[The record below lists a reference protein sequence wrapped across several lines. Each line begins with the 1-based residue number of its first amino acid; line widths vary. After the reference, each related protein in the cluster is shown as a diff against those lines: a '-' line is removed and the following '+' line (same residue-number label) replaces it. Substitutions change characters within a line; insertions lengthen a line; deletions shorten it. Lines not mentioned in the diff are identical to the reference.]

1 MKAIVVEDDR
11 LTWNTVD
18 ELGCGPAEVRIR
30 VAATAVNRAD
40 LAQRAGGYP
49 PPPGASDILGLEC
62 AGEVVEV
69 GEEVQRV
76 RAGDRVCALLSGG
89 GYAEE
94 VVVPAGLVLS
104 IPSGLSYAEAA
115 SIPEVYAT
123 AYLNLYMEANLT
135 IGEKVL
141 LHAGASGVG
150 TAAIQLLKYSN
161 NPNFVTVGNAD
172 KLRRC
177 LALGADSGFVRH
189 HGSFL
194 SEVSDWAGKSGV
206 DVILDPVGANY
217 FSDNISCLGMD
228 GRLVLIGLLGGQTTE
243 LNMGFLMMK
252 RISVI
257 GSTLRAR
264 ALSVKANIIDELRE
278 NVWPRFESKEILP
291 IIEEVFPIEEAEKAH
306 DLIAG
311 NETFGKVVLEV
322 FS

>member
-1 MKAIVVEDDR
+1 MKAIVVDDGGLVWETVEDI
-11 LTWNTVD
+11 
-18 ELGCGPAEVRIR
+18 GCGPAEIRIK

-40 LAQRAGGYP
+40 LAQKAGGYP

-69 GEEVQRV
+69 GEEVRRV
-76 RAGDRVCALLSGG
+76 KAGDKVCALLAGG

-94 VVVPAGLVLS
+94 VVVPAGLVLP
-104 IPSGLSYAEAA
+104 IPDGLTYVEAA

-123 AYLNLYMEANLT
+123 AHLNLYMEADLS

-150 TAAIQLLKYSN
+150 TAAIQLLKYSK
-161 NPNFVTVGNAD
+161 NPSFVTVGNAD

-177 LALGADSGFVRH
+177 RDLGADSGFIRH
-189 HGSFL
+189 DGSFL
-194 SEVSDWAGKSGV
+194 NAVSEWSGKSGV

-217 FSDNISCLGMD
+217 FSDNISCLGID
-228 GRLVLIGLLGGQTTE
+228 GRLVLIGLLGGQSAE

-264 ALSVKANIIDELRE
+264 ALPLKANIMDRLKED
-278 NVWPRFESKEILP
+278 VWPRFESKEILP
-291 IIEEVFPIEEAEKAH
+291 VIEEVFPIEDAEKAH
-306 DLIAG
+306 NLIAG
-311 NETFGKVVLEV
+311 NETFGKVVLEI
-322 FS
+322 FR

>member
-1 MKAIVVEDDR
+1 MKAIVVEDGG
-11 LTWNTVD
+11 LVWKTVED
-18 ELGCGPAEVRIR
+18 IGCGPAEIRIK

-69 GEEVQRV
+69 GEEVRRV
-76 RAGDRVCALLSGG
+76 KAGDKVCALLAGG

-94 VVVPAGLVLS
+94 VVVPAGLVLP
-104 IPSGLSYAEAA
+104 IPDGLTYVEAA

-123 AYLNLYMEANLT
+123 AYLNLYMEANLS

-150 TAAIQLLKYSN
+150 TAAIQLLKYSK
-161 NPNFVTVGNAD
+161 NPSFVTVGNAD

-177 LALGADSGFVRH
+177 RDLGADSGFIRH
-189 HGSFL
+189 DGSFL
-194 SEVSDWAGKSGV
+194 DAVSEWSGKSGV

-217 FSDNISCLGMD
+217 FSDNISCLGID
-228 GRLVLIGLLGGQTTE
+228 GRLVLIGLLGGQSTE

-264 ALSVKANIIDELRE
+264 ALPLKANIMDRLKED
-278 NVWPRFESKEILP
+278 VWPRFESKEILP
-291 IIEEVFPIEEAEKAH
+291 VIEEVFPIEDAEKAH
-306 DLIAG
+306 NLIAG
-311 NETFGKVVLEV
+311 NETFGKVVLEI
-322 FS
+322 FR

>member
-11 LTWNTVD
+11 LIWNTVD
-18 ELGCGPAEVRIR
+18 EISCGPAEVRIR

-49 PPPGASDILGLEC
+49 PPTGASDILGLEC

-76 RAGDRVCALLSGG
+76 KAGDRVCALLSGG

-94 VVVPAGLVLS
+94 VVVPAGLVLP
-104 IPSGLSYAEAA
+104 IPGDLSFAEAA

-161 NPNFVTVGNAD
+161 NPSFVTVGNAD
-172 KLRRC
+172 KLKRC
-177 LALGADSGFVRH
+177 LALGAESGFVRH

-194 SEVSDWAGKSGV
+194 NEVLDWSGKSGV

-217 FSDNISCLGMD
+217 FSDNVSCLGID

-264 ALSVKANIIDELRE
+264 ALSVKASIIDELKD

>member
-1 MKAIVVEDDR
+1 MKAIVVEGGKLIWD
-11 LTWNTVD
+11 TVD
-18 ELGCGPAEVRIR
+18 EMSCGPAEVRIK
-30 VAATAVNRAD
+30 VAATAINRAD

-62 AGEVVEV
+62 AGEVVDI

-76 RAGDRVCALLSGG
+76 KIGDKVCALLSGG

-94 VVVPAGLVLS
+94 VVVPAGLVLP
-104 IPSGLSYAEAA
+104 IPGGLSYAEAA

-123 AYLNLYMEANLT
+123 AYLNLYMEANLSM
-135 IGEKVL
+135 GEKVL

-150 TAAIQLLKYSN
+150 TAAIQLLKHSN
-161 NPNFVTVGNAD
+161 NPSFVTVGNAD
-172 KLRRC
+172 KLTRC
-177 LALGADSGFVRH
+177 LTLGAESGFVRH
-189 HGSFL
+189 NGSFL
-194 SEVSDWAGKSGV
+194 EAVSAWSGKSGV

-217 FSDNISCLGMD
+217 FTDNVSCLGMD

-243 LNMGFLMMK
+243 LNMGYLMMK

-264 ALSVKANIIDELRE
+264 SLPAKAAIIDKLRE
-278 NVWPRFESKEILP
+278 SVWPRLESKEILP
-291 IIEEVFPIEEAEKAH
+291 VIEKIFPIEEAGKAH

-311 NETFGKVVLEV
+311 NETFGKIVLEV

>member
-1 MKAIVVEDDR
+1 MKAIVVEDGR
-11 LTWNTVD
+11 LVWETVED
-18 ELGCGPAEVRIR
+18 IGCGPAEIRIK

-69 GEEVQRV
+69 GEEVRRV
-76 RAGDRVCALLSGG
+76 KAGDKVCALLAGG

-94 VVVPAGLVLS
+94 VVVPAGLVLP
-104 IPSGLSYAEAA
+104 IPDGLTYVEAA

-123 AYLNLYMEANLT
+123 AYLNLYMEADLS

-150 TAAIQLLKYSN
+150 TAAIQLLKYSK
-161 NPNFVTVGNAD
+161 NPSFVTVGNAD

-177 LALGADSGFVRH
+177 RDLGADSGFIRH
-189 HGSFL
+189 DGSFL
-194 SEVSDWAGKSGV
+194 NAVSEWSGKSGV

-217 FSDNISCLGMD
+217 FSDNISCLGID
-228 GRLVLIGLLGGQTTE
+228 GRLVLIGLLGGQSAE

-264 ALSVKANIIDELRE
+264 ALPLKANIMDRLKED
-278 NVWPRFESKEILP
+278 VWPRFESKEILP
-291 IIEEVFPIEEAEKAH
+291 VIEEVFPIEDAEKAH
-306 DLIAG
+306 NLIAG
-311 NETFGKVVLEV
+311 NETFGKVVLEI
-322 FS
+322 FR

>member
-1 MKAIVVEDDR
+1 MKAIVVEADK
-11 LTWNTVD
+11 LVWETVED
-18 ELGCGPAEVRIR
+18 IGCGPAEVRIK

-62 AGEVVEV
+62 SGEVVEV
-69 GEEVQRV
+69 GEEVRRV
-76 RAGDRVCALLSGG
+76 KTGDKVCALLAGG

-94 VVVPAGLVLS
+94 VVVPAGMVLP
-104 IPSGLSYAEAA
+104 IPEGLSYVEAA

-123 AYLNLYMEANLT
+123 AYLNLYMEANLS

-150 TAAIQLLKYSN
+150 TAAIQLLKYSK
-161 NPNFVTVGNAD
+161 NPSFVTVGNAD

-177 LALGADSGFVRH
+177 RDLGADSGFVRH
-189 HGSFL
+189 DGSFL
-194 SEVSDWAGKSGV
+194 DAVSEWSGKSGV
-206 DVILDPVGANY
+206 DVILDPVGASY
-217 FSDNISCLGMD
+217 FSDNISCLGID
-228 GRLVLIGLLGGQTTE
+228 GRLVLIGLLGGQSTE

-264 ALSVKANIIDELRE
+264 ALSVKADIMDRLKEG
-278 NVWPRFESKEILP
+278 VWPRFESKEILP
-291 IIEEVFPIEEAEKAH
+291 VIEEIFPIEETEKAH
-306 DLIAG
+306 NLIAG
-311 NETFGKVVLEV
+311 NETFGKVVLEI
-322 FS
+322 FR

>member
-1 MKAIVVEDDR
+1 MKAIVVEDGALVWETLEDI
-11 LTWNTVD
+11 
-18 ELGCGPAEVRIR
+18 GCGPAEIRIK

-69 GEEVQRV
+69 GEEVRRV
-76 RAGDRVCALLSGG
+76 KAGDKVCALLAGG

-94 VVVPAGLVLS
+94 VVVPAGLVLP
-104 IPSGLSYAEAA
+104 IPDGLTYVEAA

-123 AYLNLYMEANLT
+123 AYLNLYMEADLS

-150 TAAIQLLKYSN
+150 TAAIQLLKYSK
-161 NPNFVTVGNAD
+161 NPSFVTVGNAD

-177 LALGADSGFVRH
+177 RDLGADSGFIRH
-189 HGSFL
+189 DGSFL
-194 SEVSDWAGKSGV
+194 NAVSEWSGESGV

-217 FSDNISCLGMD
+217 FLDNISCLGID
-228 GRLVLIGLLGGQTTE
+228 GRLVLIGLLGGQSTE

-264 ALSVKANIIDELRE
+264 ALPLKANIMDRLKED
-278 NVWPRFESKEILP
+278 VWPRFESKEILP
-291 IIEEVFPIEEAEKAH
+291 VIEEVFPIEDAEKAH
-306 DLIAG
+306 NLIAG
-311 NETFGKVVLEV
+311 NETFGKVVLEI
-322 FS
+322 FR